1 MLLLYLTCWAVSRCD
16 KKYELTLNIL
26 NWVSRTLLPAQL
38 IDYMTSCCTILEKL
52 GSYLQTKNC
61 PELLAGII
69 SPHEFYSYQSTALF
83 IGLCLF
89 CLLITRQNPPSLYCC
104 VSHVKYNDV
113 LDYFLRLFAL
123 QALEESAL
131 PALSSHVTLDYV
143 LSEANR
149 DVILT

>member
-26 NWVSRTLLPAQL
+26 NWVSRTLLLAQL
-38 IDYMTSCCTILEKL
+38 IDNMTSRCTILEKL

-83 IGLCLF
+83 IGLVQYRKWF
-89 CLLITRQNPPSLYCC
+89 PTANDPETTNDSQNGPQMILDRKWSPKLTA
-104 VSHVKYNDV
+104 NDPE
-113 LDYFLRLFAL
+113 RKIGMA
-123 QALEESAL
+123 
-131 PALSSHVTLDYV
+131 
-143 LSEANR
+143 
-149 DVILT
+149 